1 MKAVIIA
8 AGKGKRLNPIT
19 STIPK
24 PMIPIG
30 GKPLLEHSILSLI
43 GVGITEILI
52 IVGYKEE
59 IIKEYFGEGFTKYNV
74 NIEYTTQSEH
84 LGTAHAVKYA
94 KDFVGDDDFFLM
106 YGDLLT
112 DPRVYKEVL
121 DTYEEGSC
129 SGLMSLFEVDNPQ
142 EYGIISL
149 DRAGFVEKI
158 TEKPSEGANLGN
170 LANAGLFVFNSKIFK
185 AIELT
190 ELSQRNEYE
199 FTDSMQI
206 LINKLNGKI
215 KGYVIKEYFWS
226 DIGLPWHLLNAN
238 EFLLSNIKQ
247 EINGKMEENVQ
258 ISGKVAIGKK
268 TIIKSGTYIIG
279 PCYIGENS
287 LIGPNAFI
295 RPYTSIGNNCH
306 IGMSE
311 IKNSLIFSNTAI
323 PHFNYIGDSIIC
335 ENVNLGA
342 GTKIS
347 NLRFDNK
354 NIKMIISNKLID
366 SGRRKLGAIMG
377 PNSQTGINSSIMCGR
392 KIGENSIIGAHTMVN
407 EDIPANTIY
416 YQDRNGIT
424 KKSRNI

>member
-30 GKPLLEHSILSLI
+30 GKPLLEHSILNLKE
-43 GVGITEILI
+43 VGITEILI

-59 IIKEYFGEGFTKYNV
+59 VIKNYFGEGLSEYNV
-74 NIEYTTQSEH
+74 KIEYATQLEH
-84 LGTAHAVKYA
+84 LGTAHAVNYA
-94 KDFVGDDDFFLM
+94 KDFVGDDEFFLM

-112 DPRVYKEVL
+112 DPQVYKKVL
-121 DTYEEGSC
+121 ETYEKSSC
-129 SGLMSLFEVDNPQ
+129 AGLISLCEVNNPQ

-149 DRAGFVEKI
+149 DNEAYVEKI
-158 TEKPSEGANLGN
+158 TEKPSVDLNLGN
-170 LANAGLFVFNSKIFK
+170 LANAGIFIFNSTIFK

-190 ELSQRNEYE
+190 ELSIRNEYE

-206 LINKLNGKI
+206 LINQLNGKI
-215 KGYVIKEYFWS
+215 KGYVIKDYFWS

-238 EFLLSNIKQ
+238 EFLLNNINH
-247 EINGKMEENVQ
+247 EIKGKIEENVQ
-258 ISGKVAIGKK
+258 ISGKVIIGKN
-268 TIIKSGTYIIG
+268 TLIKSGTYILG

-295 RPYTSIGNNCH
+295 RPSTSIGNNCH

-347 NLRFDNK
+347 NLRFDNRNVSM
-354 NIKMIISNKLID
+354 NINEKLID
-366 SGRRKLGAIMG
+366 SGRRKLGAIIG
-377 PNSQTGINSSIMCGR
+377 PNSQTGINSSVMCGK
-392 KIGENSIIGAHTMVN
+392 KIGEGSIIGAHTMVS
-407 EDIPANTIY
+407 EDVPANTLY
-416 YQDRNGIT
+416 FQDKNRII
-424 KKSRNI
+424 KKSRSR

>member
-30 GKPLLEHSILSLI
+30 GKPLLEHSILSLKE
-43 GVGITEILI
+43 VGITEILI

-59 IIKEYFGEGFTKYNV
+59 VIKNYFGEGLSKFNV
-74 NIEYTTQSEH
+74 KIEYTTQLEH
-84 LGTAHAVKYA
+84 LGTAHAVNCA

-112 DPRVYKEVL
+112 DPFVYKEVL
-121 DTYEEGSC
+121 EAYEKSSC
-129 SGLMSLFEVDNPQ
+129 AGLISLFEVDKPQ

-149 DRAGFVEKI
+149 NNEAYVEKI
-158 TEKPSEGANLGN
+158 TEKPPVDINLGN
-170 LANAGLFVFNSKIFK
+170 LANAGIFIFNSTIFK

-190 ELSQRNEYE
+190 ELSIRNEYE

-206 LINKLNGKI
+206 LINQLNGKI
-215 KGYVIKEYFWS
+215 KGYVIKDYFWS

-238 EFLLSNIKQ
+238 EFLLNNINS
-247 EINGKMEENVQ
+247 EIKGKIEENVQ
-258 ISGKVAIGKK
+258 ISGKVIVEKN
-268 TIIKSGTYIIG
+268 TLIKSGTYIIG

-295 RPYTSIGNNCH
+295 RPFTSIGNNCH

-354 NIKMIISNKLID
+354 NISMNINEKIID
-366 SGRRKLGAIMG
+366 SGRRKFGAIIG
-377 PNSQTGINSSIMCGR
+377 PNSQTGINSSVMCGK
-392 KIGENSIIGAHTMVN
+392 KIGEGSIIGAHTMVN
-407 EDIPANTIY
+407 EDVPANTLY
-416 YQDRNGIT
+416 YQDKNGIK
-424 KKSRNI
+424 KKSKSS

>member
-24 PMIPIG
+24 PMIPLG
-30 GKPLLEHSILSLI
+30 GKPLLEHSILNLR

-59 IIKEYFGEGFTKYNV
+59 IIKNYFGDGLSNFNV
-74 NIEYTTQSEH
+74 KIEYVTQLEH

-94 KDFVGDDDFFLM
+94 KDFVGADEFFLM

-112 DPRVYKEVL
+112 DPYVYKKILE
-121 DTYEEGSC
+121 TYEKSSCEG
-129 SGLMSLFEVDNPQ
+129 LISLYEVTNPQ

-149 DRAGFVEKI
+149 DNEAYVEKI
-158 TEKPSEGANLGN
+158 TEKPSVDLNLGN
-170 LANAGLFVFNSKIFK
+170 LANAGIFIFKPTIFK

-190 ELSQRNEYE
+190 ELSIRDEYE

-206 LINKLNGKI
+206 LINQLKGKI
-215 KGYVIKEYFWS
+215 KGLVIKDYFWS
-226 DIGLPWHLLNAN
+226 DIGLPWHLLVAN
-238 EFLLSNIKQ
+238 EFLLNNINH
-247 EINGKMEENVQ
+247 EIKGKIEENVQ
-258 ISGKVAIGKK
+258 ISGKVIIGKN
-268 TIIKSGTYIIG
+268 TLIKSGTYITG

-295 RPYTSIGNNCH
+295 RPFTSIGDNCH

-342 GTKIS
+342 GTKVS
-347 NLRFDNK
+347 NLRFDNT
-354 NIKMIISNKLID
+354 NISMNINGKVID
-366 SGRRKLGAIMG
+366 SGRRKLGAIIG
-377 PNSQTGINSSIMCGR
+377 PNSQTGINASIMCGK
-392 KIGENSIIGAHTMVN
+392 KIGEGSIIGAHTIVI
-407 EDIPANTIY
+407 EDVPANSLY
-416 YQDRNGIT
+416 YQDKNRTT
-424 KKSRNI
+424 KKSR